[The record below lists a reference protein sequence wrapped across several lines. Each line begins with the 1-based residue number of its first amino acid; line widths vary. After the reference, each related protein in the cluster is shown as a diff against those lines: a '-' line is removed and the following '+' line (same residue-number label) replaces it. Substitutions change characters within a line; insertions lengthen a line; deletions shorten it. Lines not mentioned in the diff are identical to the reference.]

1 MTALATTTVFF
12 MMLALGM
19 TLRLGDFR
27 RVATSPRAVC
37 AGLVGQ
43 VVLLPLAAFAV
54 AHAFALPARFAV
66 GMMLVAACP
75 GGATSNLFSFL
86 ARGDIA
92 LSITLTACSSMVS
105 FVTVPFVVTLALRA
119 FGTQGPPIQLSITE
133 MVIALFG
140 ATALPVLLGIATL
153 HRAPALA
160 ARLHRPLLAVS
171 GTVLVL
177 LIIGLFVGTASS
189 GRDMVGLAAQAL
201 PAVVLLIAATAVI
214 GAGSAVALGLGSR
227 VARTLAIEI
236 GIQNVNV
243 AFFVAISILD
253 EPVYAGVAV
262 LYLPMQL
269 VFAGAVIGIGRRSV
283 EANLLNDSSR
293 AV

>member
-1 MTALATTTVFF
+1 
-12 MMLALGM
+12 
-19 TLRLGDFR
+19 
-27 RVATSPRAVC
+27 
-37 AGLVGQ
+37 
-43 VVLLPLAAFAV
+43 
-54 AHAFALPARFAV
+54 
-66 GMMLVAACP
+66 
-75 GGATSNLFSFL
+75 
-86 ARGDIA
+86 
-92 LSITLTACSSMVS
+92 MVS